1 MNRWQCEPSRS
12 GIASKPYR
20 GNYILIIRTTVA
32 AGFVMAF
39 LSLRG
44 EAQFGSL
51 NTKLKPET
59 VTEFSDYASHVEADL
74 RARWSGKGNF
84 LQIDDDAEA
93 RQKVLKGELWVKTE
107 SRPGPVAISHGL
119 IHDWYGAVFIPNT
132 RVEHVLSVLEDFDRH
147 SSIYPQVVKSH
158 LIKRSGHDV
167 TGYWRIEEKGQML
180 PAMFD
185 MTQTAHY
192 QEVVPGKWFGIAHA
206 DDVQA
211 VQNSKIL
218 PAGEGMGLMWK
229 FYSYWTL
236 EQTGNGVLAEC
247 RSVSLSRGVPS
258 TVAWMIRPL
267 LNTIPR
273 DSMDST
279 LRNTRKASGE

>member
-1 MNRWQCEPSRS
+1 MSNGSWGTS
-12 GIASKPYR
+12 
-20 GNYILIIRTTVA
+20 ILLIRTIIA
-32 AGFVMAF
+32 AGFLMAF
-39 LSLRG
+39 LSSQG
-44 EAQFGSL
+44 AAQFGSL

-59 VTEFSDYASHVEADL
+59 VTEFSSYANQVEADL
-74 RARWSGKGNF
+74 KARWSGKGKF
-84 LQIDDDAEA
+84 LQLDDNAEA
-93 RQKVLKGELWVKTE
+93 RQKVMKGELWVKTE
-107 SRPGPVAISHGL
+107 AQPSPVSISHGL
-119 IHDWYGAVFIPNT
+119 IHDWYGAVFIPHT
-132 RVEHVLSVLEDFDRH
+132 SMERVLNVLEDFDRH
-147 SSIYPQVVKSH
+147 SLIYPQVVKSH
-158 LIKRSGHDV
+158 LIKRNGNDV

-180 PAMFD
+180 PAVFD

-192 QEVVPGKWFGIAHA
+192 QEAVPGKWFGIAHA

-211 VQNSKIL
+211 VQNSKTL